1 MWVSYSSLHI
11 SIQRVILLEFDE
23 LVGES
28 RILLLEDEDD
38 ADVLLASELAQL
50 FLACVDINARV
61 FVQSKVLELVVGV
74 FGLCDD
80 LFEVAAG
87 ATSVTVLLQAK
98 LYFSLNFW
106 TILCNIN
113 LDGRLGKLVGFLA
126 QYFVDLHLSWNTFE
140 KLINV
145 LFLLWQLLLAPSGL
159 G

>member
-1 MWVSYSSLHI
+1 
-11 SIQRVILLEFDE
+11 VILLEFDE

-28 RILLLEDEDD
+28 RILLLENEND
-38 ADVLLASELAQL
+38 ADVLLASKLAQL
-50 FLACVDINARV
+50 FLACVDINAGCV
-61 FVQSKVLELVVGV
+61 FVESEVLKLVVGV

-98 LYFSLNFW
+98 LYFSLNFG

-126 QYFVDLHLSWNTFE
+126 QYFVDLHLS
-140 KLINV
+140 
-145 LFLLWQLLLAPSGL
+145 
-159 G
+159 

>member
-1 MWVSYSSLHI
+1 MCVSYSCLHI
-11 SIQRVILLEFDE
+11 SIQGVILLEFDE

-38 ADVLLASELAQL
+38 ADVLLARELAQL
-50 FLACVDINARV
+50 FLACVDINAAAGV
-61 FVQSKVLELVVGV
+61 FVESEVLELVVGV

-98 LYFSLNFW
+98 LYFSLNFG

-126 QYFVDLHLSWNTFE
+126 QYFVDLHLS
-140 KLINV
+140 
-145 LFLLWQLLLAPSGL
+145 
-159 G
+159 

>member
-1 MWVSYSSLHI
+1 M
-11 SIQRVILLEFDE
+11 ILLEFDE

-98 LYFSLNFW
+98 LYFSLNF
-106 TILCNIN
+106 
-113 LDGRLGKLVGFLA
+113 
-126 QYFVDLHLSWNTFE
+126 
-140 KLINV
+140 
-145 LFLLWQLLLAPSGL
+145 
-159 G
+159 